1 MRHFFILTRKGL
13 PIHSI
18 YFLHVRRQ
26 KGADT
31 LHVSRIP
38 HRVYIQCTVSQIST
52 ELDSDKSTT
61 FIRYLLSF
69 CRTGYQKPW
78 VTLGRE
84 NEGVL
89 ADTAYIFS
97 VIAIHLHSILSL
109 SLDIFDYHLNPLMKK
124 TLQFMKCT
132 KIDQIAIHLIIFV
145 PGRSS
150 TRAPAWI
157 LPGVLGPLSSW
168 ITGSTTG

>member
-1 MRHFFILTRKGL
+1 M
-13 PIHSI
+13 
-18 YFLHVRRQ
+18 RRQ

-52 ELDSDKSTT
+52 EMDSDKSTT

-69 CRTGYQKPW
+69 CHTGYQKPW

-89 ADTAYIFS
+89 ADTEYISSQWLLYIYIQFS
-97 VIAIHLHSILSL
+97 LSL

-124 TLQFMKCT
+124 LYYLWNVPRLIKLLFIWLYLYPADPVHGLQHEYCQEFWARCHHELLGVPLGKSSHD
-132 KIDQIAIHLIIFV
+132 INIRII
-145 PGRSS
+145 
-150 TRAPAWI
+150 
-157 LPGVLGPLSSW
+157 
-168 ITGSTTG
+168 

>member
-1 MRHFFILTRKGL
+1 ML
-13 PIHSI
+13 
-18 YFLHVRRQ
+18 RQ

-109 SLDIFDYHLNPLMKK
+109 SLSRYLRLSFKSANEK
-124 TLQFMKCT
+124 TLLFMKCT

-145 PGRSS
+145 PARSS
-150 TRAPAWI
+150 TRAPA
-157 LPGVLGPLSSW
+157 
-168 ITGSTTG
+168 

>member
-1 MRHFFILTRKGL
+1 M
-13 PIHSI
+13 
-18 YFLHVRRQ
+18 RRQ

-89 ADTAYIFS
+89 ADTEYIFS

-109 SLDIFDYHLNPLMKK
+109 SRYLRLSFKSANEK
-124 TLQFMKCT
+124 TLLFMKCT

-150 TRAPAWI
+150 TRAPA
-157 LPGVLGPLSSW
+157 
-168 ITGSTTG
+168 

>member
-1 MRHFFILTRKGL
+1 M
-13 PIHSI
+13 
-18 YFLHVRRQ
+18 RRQ

-52 ELDSDKSTT
+52 ELDSDKST

-69 CRTGYQKPW
+69 CHTGYQKPW

-109 SLDIFDYHLNPLMKK
+109 SQYLRLSFKSANEK
-124 TLQFMKCT
+124 TLLFMKCT

>member
-1 MRHFFILTRKGL
+1 M
-13 PIHSI
+13 
-18 YFLHVRRQ
+18 RRQ

-69 CRTGYQKPW
+69 CHTGYQKPW

-89 ADTAYIFS
+89 ADTEYIFS

-109 SLDIFDYHLNPLMKK
+109 SQYLRLSFKSANEK
-124 TLQFMKCT
+124 TLLFMQCT

-150 TRAPAWI
+150 TRAPA
-157 LPGVLGPLSSW
+157 
-168 ITGSTTG
+168 

>member
-1 MRHFFILTRKGL
+1 M
-13 PIHSI
+13 
-18 YFLHVRRQ
+18 RRQ

-69 CRTGYQKPW
+69 CHTGYQKPW

-89 ADTAYIFS
+89 ADTEYISSQWLLYIYIQF
-97 VIAIHLHSILSL
+97 SL

-124 TLQFMKCT
+124 TLLFMKCT

-168 ITGSTTG
+168 TTGSTTG

>member
-1 MRHFFILTRKGL
+1 M
-13 PIHSI
+13 
-18 YFLHVRRQ
+18 RRQ

-69 CRTGYQKPW
+69 CHTGYQKPW

-97 VIAIHLHSILSL
+97 VIAKHLHSILSL
-109 SLDIFDYHLNPLMKK
+109 SRYLRLSFKSANEK
-124 TLQFMKCT
+124 TLLFMKCT

-150 TRAPAWI
+150 TRAPA
-157 LPGVLGPLSSW
+157 
-168 ITGSTTG
+168 

>member
-1 MRHFFILTRKGL
+1 M
-13 PIHSI
+13 
-18 YFLHVRRQ
+18 RRQ

-52 ELDSDKSTT
+52 ELDSDTSTT

-78 VTLGRE
+78 VTLRRE

-89 ADTAYIFS
+89 ADTEYISSQWLLYIYIQF
-97 VIAIHLHSILSL
+97 SL

-124 TLQFMKCT
+124 TLLFMKCT

-168 ITGSTTG
+168 TTGSTTG

>member
-1 MRHFFILTRKGL
+1 M
-13 PIHSI
+13 
-18 YFLHVRRQ
+18 RRQ

-69 CRTGYQKPW
+69 CHTGYQKPW

-89 ADTAYIFS
+89 ADTEYISSQWLLYIYIQFS
-97 VIAIHLHSILSL
+97 LSL
-109 SLDIFDYHLNPLMKK
+109 SRYRRLSFKSANEK
-124 TLQFMKCT
+124 TLLFMKCT

>member
-1 MRHFFILTRKGL
+1 M
-13 PIHSI
+13 
-18 YFLHVRRQ
+18 RRQ

-89 ADTAYIFS
+89 ADTKYISSQWLLYIYIQF
-97 VIAIHLHSILSL
+97 SL

-124 TLQFMKCT
+124 LYYLWNVPRLIKLLFIWLYLYPPDPVHGLQHEYCQEFWARCHHELLGVPLGKSSHD
-132 KIDQIAIHLIIFV
+132 INIRII
-145 PGRSS
+145 
-150 TRAPAWI
+150 
-157 LPGVLGPLSSW
+157 
-168 ITGSTTG
+168 

>member
-1 MRHFFILTRKGL
+1 M
-13 PIHSI
+13 
-18 YFLHVRRQ
+18 RRQ

-38 HRVYIQCTVSQIST
+38 HRVYIQCTVSQIFT

-61 FIRYLLSF
+61 FIFDDSVVRYLLSF
-69 CRTGYQKPW
+69 CHTGYQKPW

-89 ADTAYIFS
+89 ADTEYISSQWLLYIYIQF
-97 VIAIHLHSILSL
+97 SL

-124 TLQFMKCT
+124 LYYLWNVPRLIKCYSFDYICT
-132 KIDQIAIHLIIFV
+132 RQIQY
-145 PGRSS
+145 
-150 TRAPAWI
+150 
-157 LPGVLGPLSSW
+157 
-168 ITGSTTG
+168 TGSSMNTARSFGPAVIMNYWEYHWVSHHMTSI

>member
-1 MRHFFILTRKGL
+1 MHGI
-13 PIHSI
+13 SNI
-18 YFLHVRRQ
+18 Y
-26 KGADT
+26 
-31 LHVSRIP
+31 
-38 HRVYIQCTVSQIST
+38 RVPT
-52 ELDSDKSTT
+52 KSTT

-69 CRTGYQKPW
+69 CHTGYQKPW

-97 VIAIHLHSILSL
+97 VIAKHLHSILSL
-109 SLDIFDYHLNPLMKK
+109 SRYLKSANEK
-124 TLQFMKCT
+124 TLLFMKCT

-150 TRAPAWI
+150 TRAPA
-157 LPGVLGPLSSW
+157 
-168 ITGSTTG
+168 

>member
-1 MRHFFILTRKGL
+1 MQAHTFYIFFTRASTKGGRHFTCQQNTTQGI
-13 PIHSI
+13 
-18 YFLHVRRQ
+18 
-26 KGADT
+26 
-31 LHVSRIP
+31 
-38 HRVYIQCTVSQIST
+38 YIQCTVSQIST

-89 ADTAYIFS
+89 ADTEYIFS

-109 SLDIFDYHLNPLMKK
+109 SRYLRLSFKSANEK

-150 TRAPAWI
+150 TRAPA
-157 LPGVLGPLSSW
+157 
-168 ITGSTTG
+168 